1 MIVCGTDFSPVAG
14 AAANVAAHIARRA
27 GALLELVNATGSRDV
42 AEGAA
47 HATTPPAPESRAGLM
62 AAEVARLRILGVS
75 VEGTFDAA
83 LPDQA
88 LAERARRPETSLIVL
103 GSVGLSLVE
112 RMLLGSVAERIA
124 MDSTKPVLV
133 VRNDGPWTDWANDV
147 RPLRVMVAFDVG
159 ASAGEALRWVSWL
172 RQWGEVR
179 LTVCWVVNPALENQ
193 RFGATGEG
201 AGVELL
207 PKTKESLWR
216 EFQLLMN
223 AQGSHPSTELRLEP
237 TLGRVDSA
245 LIQLATSGGQDL
257 LVVGSHQR
265 RGFER
270 LWQASVSRGVLRHAP
285 MSVAVV
291 PFAAGESH

>member
-1 MIVCGTDFSPVAG
+1 MIVCGTDFSPVAS
-14 AAANVAAHIARRA
+14 AAANVAAHIAHRA
-27 GALLELVNATGSRDV
+27 GALLELVNATGSPDE
-42 AEGAA
+42 AASAA
-47 HATTPPAPESRAGLM
+47 HAATPPAPESRAGQM
-62 AAEVARLRILGVS
+62 AAEVSRLRALGVT
-75 VEGTFDAA
+75 VEGTLDPA

-88 LAERARRPETSLIVL
+88 MADRARRADTSLIVL
-103 GSVGLSLVE
+103 GAVGLTLVE
-112 RMLLGSVAERIA
+112 RVLLGSVAERIA
-124 MDSTKPVLV
+124 MASTKPVLV
-133 VRNDGPWTDWANDV
+133 VRNDGPWSDWAKDA

-159 ASAGEALRWVSWL
+159 ASAGEALSWVAWL
-172 RQWGEVR
+172 RQWGELR

-201 AGVELL
+201 AGIELL
-207 PKTKESLWR
+207 PKTRESLWR
-216 EFQLLMN
+216 EFQLLVGT
-223 AQGSHPSTELRLEP
+223 QGSLPSTELRLEP

-245 LIQLATSGGQDL
+245 LTQLAGSSDQDL

-291 PFAAGESH
+291 PHRPKGE